1 MRIED
6 YTRRNK
12 MVQAAID
19 FALDDSHGYDQRF
32 RWGEYGDYDCS
43 SLAYTVATLAG
54 YDVCRS
60 WPRYTGT
67 LRRDFISAG
76 FSSLTFDGNLY
87 DLEPG
92 DILLNEQNHVAI
104 CIGNGQLVEAA
115 INENGDTTGGQ
126 PGDQTGQ
133 ELRIRSVY
141 NYPWNYCICPP
152 LDYIDLPDPVKRKG
166 ELWEYH
172 GGDMQLMH
180 LEHNTDGSV
189 CIINKQFGLALDLDS
204 GIIDNGNPI
213 NFYTPNGLDTQKWYI
228 VQDLDG
234 PSEPKNIAPYVLV
247 SKLGYNKVLDAAT
260 PDNGKNGNAL
270 VLYDNLHETNR
281 NQMWYIEDML
291 DGYVVLRSVMWP
303 NMVLDCGDII

>member
-67 LRRDFISAG
+67 IRRDFISAG
-76 FSSLTFDGNLY
+76 FSSLPFDGNLY

-115 INENGDTTGGQ
+115 SNEFGDVTGGQ
-126 PGDQTGQ
+126 PGDQTTQ

-141 NYPWNYCICPP
+141 NYPWDYCICPP
-152 LDYIDLPDPVKRKG
+152 MDYIDIPDPVKRKG

-180 LEHNTDGSV
+180 LDHNTDGSV
-189 CIINKQFGLALDLDS
+189 CIINKQFGLALDLDR
-204 GIIDNGNPI
+204 GLLDNGNSI

-247 SKLGYNKVLDAAT
+247 SKMGYNKVLDAAT

>member
-76 FSSLTFDGNLY
+76 FSSLPFDGNLY
-87 DLEPG
+87 DLEAG
-92 DILLNEQNHVAI
+92 DLLLNEQNHVAI

-115 INENGDTTGGQ
+115 SNEWGTATGGQ
-126 PGDQTGQ
+126 PGDQTTQ

-141 NYPWNYCICPP
+141 NYPWDYCICPP
-152 LDYIDLPDPVKRKG
+152 MDYIDIPDPVKRKG

-189 CIINKQFGLALDLDS
+189 CIINKQFGLALDLDR
-204 GIIDNGNPI
+204 GIIDNGNSI

-260 PDNGKNGNAL
+260 PDNGKNGNSL

-281 NQMWYIEDML
+281 NQLWYIEDML
-291 DGYVVLRSVMWP
+291 DGYIVLRSVMWP